1 VRESRLMAKFD
12 HFVNLPQIFKE
23 NQLSILP
30 TSRSQYAIG
39 HFETHCKVEYGDRIA
54 LEIVDFPPMIESI
67 DYTNLYSESA
77 VLNCAFNT
85 GIIDRLAGETMLY
98 TLSGRMSTEQF
109 QFSINNIRNN
119 GVYQIDVDRSQC
131 EIDAGFEGSD
141 RFFLLEAKMGKID
154 DFLIRQLYYPYR
166 LWSQKLNKTVIPVLM
181 TYSNDI
187 FSFFLYRFKNPLN
200 YNSIELIDQKNYII
214 NCEEISRTDLEDLWK
229 NIEVKPER
237 DRIPFPQAD
246 KFERVVDL
254 LSLLVN
260 TALTKE
266 EITGNYQF
274 DERQTSYYTDAA
286 RYLGLVCKE
295 QRQPRSSI
303 LYALT
308 PEGRSIL
315 QTKHKYKVLALIRQI
330 LEHEVF
336 YRVFAIALEKGEIPE
351 KREIIRIMNSSN
363 LAIQKNTI
371 ERRATTVRAWIDW
384 IRSQLN

>member
-54 LEIVDFPPMIESI
+54 LDVVDFPPTIESI

>member
-12 HFVNLPQIFKE
+12 HCVNLPQIFKE

-39 HFETHCKVEYGDRIA
+39 HFETHCKVEYGGIA
-54 LEIVDFPPMIESI
+54 LEIVDFPPTIESI

-98 TLSGRMSTEQF
+98 TISGRMSTEQF

-214 NCEEISRTDLEDLWK
+214 NCEEVSRTDLEDLWK

-286 RYLGLVCKE
+286 RYLGLVRKE
-295 QRQPRSSI
+295 QRQPRSPI
-303 LYALT
+303 FYALT